1 MPKNNNNEQVSHQL
15 QVTKESNKELINLQ
29 PIFGQLEKKVPLTED
44 QNNAG
49 NSLKDDLNEW
59 LAILVNSS
67 LFSSTEDTKQNGT
80 SYSST
85 PLKPQLL
92 QKSFNDSNEPIVNVL
107 QPPNRHEKKPFVIS
121 NSHYP
126 EQPSTNHQPTIS
138 SLYGGSCNKSLLS
151 AQLQQH
157 DEVKERL
164 DIAAAKRNAIKQNR
178 LKEQMNLA
186 WFETMDMIKSHDI
199 NSQSLSNDILY
210 QKLQMNTRSEASSSK
225 DVFNEQ
231 PEILIW
237 QFYEDGFQKVILRLS
252 NFEQNCVFDLSK
264 EKSLCDFTVFIH
276 DDLQEYDGQEKIA
289 EKTSK
294 VTHVGIKTALL
305 QVITLAYLNYN

>member
-1 MPKNNNNEQVSHQL
+1 MTKEQEYNFEQQHLIANSSEQVSHQL

-29 PIFGQLEKKVPLTED
+29 PIFGQLEKKPPLTED
-44 QNNAG
+44 QSNAG
-49 NSLKDDLNEW
+49 NSFKDDLNEW
-59 LAILVNSS
+59 LVILVNSS
-67 LFSSTEDTKQNGT
+67 LFSSTEDTKHNGT

-85 PLKPQLL
+85 SLKPQLL
-92 QKSFNDSNEPIVNVL
+92 QKSFNDSNEPIVNEL

-126 EQPSTNHQPTIS
+126 EQPSTNHHSTMS

-225 DVFNEQ
+225 DIFNEQ

-237 QFYEDGFQKVILRLS
+237 
-252 NFEQNCVFDLSK
+252 
-264 EKSLCDFTVFIH
+264 
-276 DDLQEYDGQEKIA
+276 
-289 EKTSK
+289 
-294 VTHVGIKTALL
+294 
-305 QVITLAYLNYN
+305 